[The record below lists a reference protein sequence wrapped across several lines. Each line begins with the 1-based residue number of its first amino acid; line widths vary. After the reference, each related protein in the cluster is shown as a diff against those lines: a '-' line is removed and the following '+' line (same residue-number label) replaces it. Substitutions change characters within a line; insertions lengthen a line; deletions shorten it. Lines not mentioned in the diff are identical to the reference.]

1 MASSASIG
9 GLASGLDTATIIS
22 QLMQL
27 EAAPQTRL
35 KTKVTDT
42 QSTVSALQTINTKF
56 ATLSSKAELLAKSS
70 AWSPLTAT
78 SSNSA
83 VSVTTTSSAS
93 PTSLS
98 MTVTSVAAT
107 HRIGYTDAHALT
119 DRVTG
124 ASNSVIINRFDG
136 TPQTIDTGDGTLT
149 GLVTAINSA
158 TNDTGLRA
166 VTIKVADGS
175 YKLQVE
181 SAVTGAASDFEITA
195 ADGSALLGG
204 STVRAGS
211 DAVIDLGNGI
221 TSRSTTNTFTDLMP
235 GVSVTLGSTAAAGTT
250 STISVTRDATGL
262 ATSLSNLVD
271 SINDVLKSVDS
282 ASAYNAST
290 KKGGVLLGES
300 SVRDLRD
307 NLLATVYPK
316 DGTTL
321 AGLGIQ
327 VTRDGLLSF
336 DSSAFTQAYAADPA
350 GVTEKMDTANGG
362 FVQRVAVLT
371 KAASN
376 SVDGV
381 ITQAIKGRT
390 TEIDRLNKSID
401 DWDVRLDLRRTT
413 LEKQFTSLE
422 TALNQMTSQSNW
434 LTSQIGKLA
443 SG

>member
-56 ATLSSKAELLAKSS
+56 ATLSSKAETLAKTS

-98 MTVTSVAAT
+98 LTVTSVAAT
-107 HRIGYTDAHALT
+107 HRIGYTEAHALT
-119 DRVTG
+119 DTVTG
-124 ASNSVIINRFDG
+124 ASTSVIINRFDG
-136 TPQTIDTGDGTLT
+136 SPQTIDTGDGTLA
-149 GLVTAINSA
+149 GLVSAINSS

-175 YKLQVE
+175 YKLQIE

-195 ADGSALLGG
+195 ANGSSLLGG

-235 GVSVTLGSTAAAGTT
+235 GVTVTLGATAATGTT
-250 STISVTRDATGL
+250 TTLSVTRDSAGL
-262 ATSLSNLVD
+262 ATSLSTLVD

-282 ASAYNAST
+282 ASAYNATT

-307 NLLATVYPK
+307 NLLAAVYPT
-316 DGTTL
+316 DGTSL

-327 VTRDGLLSF
+327 VTREGLLSF
-336 DSSAFTQAYAADPA
+336 DSSAFTQAYTADPT
-350 GVTEKMDTANGG
+350 GVTEKMDKANDG
-362 FVQRVAVLT
+362 FVQRVAVVT

-381 ITQAIKGRT
+381 ITQAIQGRT

-401 DWDVRLDLRRTT
+401 DWDVRLELRRTT

-434 LTSQIGKLA
+434 LTSQISSLS